1 MKRILILE
9 DNELTRNKLIKIVEA
24 IEPQVEVSAFAA
36 QEEALGFALTHQ
48 VELFLVDIILRPKER
63 NDFSGIQFAEK
74 IRECPS
80 CGRAEVVFIT
90 SLAGLE
96 AELLHRVHCYDYIE
110 KPIDEERVK
119 RIVSEIHDRGE
130 RAARL
135 PERIYFRN
143 DGISYPVD
151 VADIRYAV
159 YQNRVLSIHTGEES
173 IEISNLPLKKFLG
186 QVRDAVF
193 LSPMKGVAVNI
204 AYIES
209 VDYVNQYIY
218 LKGISEPVSMG
229 SVLKK
234 RFRSEYEK
242 YVRRGYKQ

>member
-1 MKRILILE
+1 MTKYE
-9 DNELTRNKLIKIVEA
+9 WETELKKNIHRLPDDEIARVMEYY
-24 IEPQVEVSAFAA
+24 
-36 QEEALGFALTHQ
+36 G
-48 VELFLVDIILRPKER
+48 ELFADMIERGKKETEII
-63 NDFSGIQFAEK
+63 
-74 IRECPS
+74 
-80 CGRAEVVFIT
+80 
-90 SLAGLE
+90 
-96 AELLHRVHCYDYIE
+96 
-110 KPIDEERVK
+110 
-119 RIVSEIHDRGE
+119 SEFG
-130 RAARL
+130 
-135 PERIYFRN
+135 N
-143 DGISYPVD
+143 PVD